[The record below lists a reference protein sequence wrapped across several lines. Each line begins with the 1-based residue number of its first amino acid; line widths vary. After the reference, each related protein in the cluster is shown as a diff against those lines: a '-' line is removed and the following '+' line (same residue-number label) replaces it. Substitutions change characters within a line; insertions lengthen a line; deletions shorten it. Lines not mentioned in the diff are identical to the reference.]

1 MDLLD
6 EVTLAIIDIYDDV
19 EEIGVSRGQAKLM
32 LRRAVETAAA
42 VLDELDEE
50 EAETIVSISDSNA
63 LLAKAL
69 RKGP

>member
-50 EAETIVSISDSNA
+50 EAETIVSI
-63 LLAKAL
+63 
-69 RKGP
+69 